1 MHVRGGLLGVM
12 GALAMTALVGCGA
25 ETPKAASTPAAAA
38 TSAATTAAT
47 AAATSTATAAA
58 SAAASAPTLRVAKA
72 GGADVLVDAKGLTL
86 YTFKNDE
93 ASPGKSV
100 CNGGCA
106 TTWPPVVVTGTA
118 TKDAALTGEV
128 GTITRDDGTKQATYR
143 GKPLYRFAADTAPG
157 ETKGATI
164 ANWALATP
172 SGGGASGTSGAAPS
186 ASGTAAS
193 GSSDYNY

>member
-1 MHVRGGLLGVM
+1 MPLRLGLLGAMSAFVMM
-12 GALAMTALVGCGA
+12 GALACGSEA
-25 ETPKAASTPAAAA
+25 PKAASTPTAAA
-38 TSAATTAAT
+38 TSAAT
-47 AAATSTATAAA
+47 AAATA
-58 SAAASAPTLRVAKA
+58 SAAASAPTLRAAKA
-72 GGADVLVDAKGLTL
+72 GGADVLVDARGLTL

-93 ASPGKSV
+93 AAPGKSV

-118 TKDAALTGEV
+118 TKDASLPGEV

-164 ANWALATP
+164 ASWALATP
-172 SGGGASGTSGAAPS
+172 SGGGVSGTSGATPS

-193 GSSDYNY
+193 GSSEYNY